1 MKFKYRRT
9 EDGDVNFTLND
20 GRQCT
25 MILHACGELDFE
37 SFEQLTEEESRALV
51 DWAVAKFSVDEEEYD
66 GEC

>member
-25 MILHACGELDFE
+25 LILHLCGELDYE
-37 SFEQLTEEESRALV
+37 GFEQLTEEESHALV
-51 DWAVAKFSVDEEEYD
+51 NWAVAKFSVDEEEYD